1 MAPTKDQHDHYLV
14 SFCLG
19 LLIPCGCIKM
29 TFWEVQIT
37 NPEFL
42 TILDSRNLIISGIS
56 EISGN
61 EYFLKN
67 KENFYSAVKKR
78 KNEILKFPGKWM
90 ELEKTNTKWS
100 ILFVDPNSK
109 SLVVTTISQKE
120 KRNRWQGTQHKL
132 KHQKRNPCT

>member
-1 MAPTKDQHDHYLV
+1 MTKIQ
-14 SFCLG
+14 STK
-19 LLIPCGCIKM
+19 I
-29 TFWEVQIT
+29 Q
-37 NPEFL
+37 
-42 TILDSRNLIISGIS
+42 
-56 EISGN
+56 
-61 EYFLKN
+61 LKN

-120 KRNRWQGTQHKL
+120 KRNR
-132 KHQKRNPCT
+132 

>member
-1 MAPTKDQHDHYLV
+1 
-14 SFCLG
+14 
-19 LLIPCGCIKM
+19 
-29 TFWEVQIT
+29 
-37 NPEFL
+37 
-42 TILDSRNLIISGIS
+42 
-56 EISGN
+56 
-61 EYFLKN
+61 
-67 KENFYSAVKKR
+67 
-78 KNEILKFPGKWM
+78 M